1 MMMSRLV
8 HEFDIKSFKHY
19 YYYTYVIHSRFTKY
33 NGVFIKC
40 HSITLLPAPTEMG
53 NQFFAN
59 ANYTV
64 GG

>member
-1 MMMSRLV
+1 MSRLV
-8 HEFDIKSFKHY
+8 RESDINSFKHY
-19 YYYTYVIHSRFTKY
+19 YYYYAYVIHSRFTKY
-33 NGVFIKC
+33 NGVFIKW